1 VVPWLPDRSVYSTRS
16 AIAAYDIA
24 IFAALGW
31 ERRAVA
37 EALSDVMPSGPGRW
51 DARLGDGRRCLLTE
65 TGMGAGR
72 AGRAAAAAPVA
83 GCFMTAGCAGGLV
96 PWLRAGDLVAADSV
110 VPFDAPGRPGAALPA
125 AADGLAVWAAARGFR
140 LQIGPLAVTQDI
152 SWAAP
157 AKTAAAAVG
166 ALAADMESAAVA
178 AAARARGIPFVGL
191 RVVLDEFDDDLAFII
206 DFTDAATGEPRVGR
220 ALATLAPRPW
230 LWRRVIRLARQRRT
244 AERRLGAFLAALLGP
259 ERPALGIEA
268 RAAAAL
274 S

>member
-1 VVPWLPDRSVYSTRS
+1 MVPWLPDRSVYSTRS
-16 AIAAYDIA
+16 GIITYDIA

-37 EALSDVMPSGPGRW
+37 GALADVTPSGPGRW

-65 TGMGAGR
+65 TGMGAER
-72 AGRAAAAAPVA
+72 ADRAASGAPAA

-96 PWLRAGDLVAADSV
+96 PWLHAGDLVAAAGV
-110 VPFDAPGRPGAALPA
+110 VPFDAPGSPGAAVPA
-125 AADGLAVWAAARGFR
+125 ESEGLAAWAAQRGFR
-140 LQIGPLAVTQDI
+140 LHVGPLAVTQDI
-152 SWAAP
+152 SWTP
-157 AKTAAAAVG
+157 SAKAAAAASGV
-166 ALAADMESAAVA
+166 LVADMESAAVA
-178 AAARARGIPFVGL
+178 AAARARGIPFVGV
-191 RVVLDEFDDDLAFII
+191 RVVLDEFADDLGFVT
-206 DFTDAATGEPRVGR
+206 DFMDPATGEPRVGR
-220 ALATLAPRPW
+220 ALATLALRPR
-230 LWRRVIRLARQRRT
+230 LWRRIVRLARQRRT